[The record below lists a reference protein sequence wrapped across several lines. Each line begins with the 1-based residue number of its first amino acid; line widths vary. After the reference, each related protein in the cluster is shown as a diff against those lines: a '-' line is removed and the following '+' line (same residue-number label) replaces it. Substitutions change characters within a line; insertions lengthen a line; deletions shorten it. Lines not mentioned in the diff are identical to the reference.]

1 MNKTYSFLSV
11 VAALV
16 GPGGAISLGEGA
28 GAADEGISI
37 DSTGEINTMQVGADG
52 SGQHSLHA
60 DRSGRLTVRLLKTSP
75 TNALLMAMYNLQ
87 TSSPTLHG
95 QNTITITDMA
105 RGDVITA
112 RQAAFTKA
120 PSLNYGKEAGMNE
133 WEFVAVRIDR
143 GLGA

>member
-28 GAADEGISI
+28 GASDEGISV

-75 TNALLMAMYNLQ
+75 TNALLMSMYNLQ
-87 TSSPTLHG
+87 TSSPALHG
-95 QNTITITDMA
+95 QNTVTITDMN

-112 RQAAFTKA
+112 RQVAFTKA
-120 PSLNYGKEAGMNE
+120 PSLSYGKEAGMNE
-133 WEFVAVRIDR
+133 WEFSAVRIDR

>member
-28 GAADEGISI
+28 GASDEGISV

-87 TSSPTLHG
+87 TSSPALHG

-112 RQAAFTKA
+112 RQVAFTKA
-120 PSLNYGKEAGMNE
+120 PSLSYGKEAGMNE
-133 WEFVAVRIDR
+133 WDFSAVRIDR

>member
-28 GAADEGISI
+28 GASDEGISV

-75 TNALLMAMYNLQ
+75 TNALLMSMYNLQ
-87 TSSPTLHG
+87 TSSPALHG
-95 QNTITITDMA
+95 QNTITITDMN

-120 PSLNYGKEAGMNE
+120 PSLSYGKEAGMNE
-133 WEFVAVRIDR
+133 WEFSAVRIDR

>member
-28 GAADEGISI
+28 GASDEGISI

-87 TSSPTLHG
+87 TSSPALHG
-95 QNTITITDMA
+95 QNTITITDMT

-112 RQAAFTKA
+112 RQVAFTKA
-120 PSLNYGKEAGMNE
+120 PSLSYGKEAGMNE
-133 WEFVAVRIDR
+133 WDFSAVRIDR